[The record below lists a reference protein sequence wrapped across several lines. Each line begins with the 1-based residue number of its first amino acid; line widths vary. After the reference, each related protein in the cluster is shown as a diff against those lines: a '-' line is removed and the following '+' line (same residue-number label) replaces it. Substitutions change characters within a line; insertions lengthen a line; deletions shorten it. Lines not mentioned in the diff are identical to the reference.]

1 MQRTTT
7 ITNLKLLTSGGNGEL
22 KSSVAAIQHVK
33 PSHNLLLPSR
43 RAGDETG
50 ASTGGSLDLGDPVA
64 PEPCTATVHDTC
76 LQHFPGSCL
85 HVGLNHG
92 AQTAHLAALKGGQ
105 LEQLWQQAV

>member
-1 MQRTTT
+1 MR
-7 ITNLKLLTSGGNGEL
+7 LVHLL
-22 KSSVAAIQHVK
+22 VALWTFV
-33 PSHNLLLPSR
+33 
-43 RAGDETG
+43 
-50 ASTGGSLDLGDPVA
+50 DPVA

-92 AQTAHLAALKGGQ
+92 AQAAHLAALKGGQ